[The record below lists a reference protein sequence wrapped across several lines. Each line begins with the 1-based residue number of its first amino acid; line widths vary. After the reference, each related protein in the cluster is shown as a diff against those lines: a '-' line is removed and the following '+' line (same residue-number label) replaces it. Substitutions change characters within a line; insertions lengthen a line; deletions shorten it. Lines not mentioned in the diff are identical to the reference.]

1 MTTEADDFNDFINE
15 SFDDEN
21 PELKERRK
29 NKRFDKQ
36 LPARLKDEECIA
48 LNVSEKGVLLQTSM
62 PSHFFPLDK
71 IIDFEL
77 KLQEQWIQI
86 TGKVVWLQSD
96 SHHTKIGLFIQNAQ
110 DPYFQFFR
118 EFEE

>member
-21 PELKERRK
+21 PDPKERRK

-48 LNVSEKGVLLQTSM
+48 LNVSEKGVLLQTNK
-62 PSHFFPLDK
+62 PARFFPLDK

-86 TGKVVWLQSD
+86 TGKVAWLQSD

-110 DPYFQFFR
+110 EPYSQFFR
-118 EFEE
+118 EFE